1 LVEMEDAVSRLI
13 DPLLIF
19 ILFLAS
25 MVAPAFFLRKT
36 RVATER
42 IPRHYV
48 EELHDYVS
56 RRAVGRPYRAVGTLI
71 DALESS
77 GLLSRFRAP
86 FWRLA
91 LTGPLAWAAPSWLHR
106 RLVQRLLQS
115 SAGEV

>member
-1 LVEMEDAVSRLI
+1 MEMEDAVSRLI

-48 EELHDYVS
+48 EELHDYVT

>member
-1 LVEMEDAVSRLI
+1 
-13 DPLLIF
+13 
-19 ILFLAS
+19 

-48 EELHDYVS
+48 EELHDYVT

-91 LTGPLAWAAPSWLHR
+91 LTGLLAWAAPSWLHR

>member
-1 LVEMEDAVSRLI
+1 MEDAVSRLI

-25 MVAPAFFLRKT
+25 LVAPAFFLRKGRLAAE
-36 RVATER
+36 RV
-42 IPRHYV
+42 PRHYV
-48 EELHDYVS
+48 EELHDYVT
-56 RRAVGRPYRAVGTLI
+56 RGAVERPYKAVGTLI
-71 DALESS
+71 EVLESS

-115 SAGEV
+115 AVGEA